1 MKLCLRTTLAIA
13 FAAAAMQPAQN
24 LFAISPQTT
33 YGITYAS
40 GGIGDDER
48 SEMQAMRDGY
58 TLLLKVA
65 AKSGHYLGDVNVVFR
80 RANGEIAFEN
90 RLDGPW
96 LLVNLPSGAYD
107 MSVTSEGT
115 TQRKK
120 IRIDKGARREVVLY
134 WNVKVEN

>member
-1 MKLCLRTTLAIA
+1 MRFIRRRELAIA
-13 FAAAAMQPAQN
+13 FAVAAMTPPQN

-48 SEMQAMRDGY
+48 SEMQAMKGGY

-65 AKSGHYLGDVNVVFR
+65 AKSGHYLGDVDVTFR
-80 RANGEIAFEN
+80 RASGEIAFES

-107 MSVTSEGT
+107 MSVTSGGT

-120 IRIDKGARREVVLY
+120 VRIDKGARREVVMY
-134 WNVKVEN
+134 WNIKVED

>member
-1 MKLCLRTTLAIA
+1 MKSIPRAVLATFVVIA
-13 FAAAAMQPAQN
+13 ITASAQN
-24 LFAISPQTT
+24 VLAISPQTT

-48 SEMQAMRDGY
+48 SEMQAMKNGY

-65 AKSGHYLGDVNVVFR
+65 AKSGHYLGDIDVTFR
-80 RANGEIAFEN
+80 RASGEIAFES

-96 LLVNLPSGAYD
+96 LLVNLPNGTYD
-107 MSVTSEGT
+107 MSVTSEGA

-120 IRIDKGARREVVLY
+120 VRIDKGARREVVMY
-134 WNVKVEN
+134 WNIKVED

>member
-1 MKLCLRTTLAIA
+1 MNISLRAVPAMA
-13 FAAAAMQPAQN
+13 FAVVMAASVPSA
-24 LFAISPQTT
+24 FAISAQTT
-33 YGITYAS
+33 NGVTYAS
-40 GGIGDDER
+40 GGISDDER
-48 SEMQAMRDGY
+48 NEMQAMKNGY

-65 AKSGHYLGDVNVVFR
+65 AKSGHYLGEVDVVFR

-96 LLVNLPSGAYD
+96 LLVNLPGGIYD

-120 IRIDKGARREVVLY
+120 VRINNGARREVVMY
-134 WNVKVEN
+134 WNMKVED